1 MPLELLPQVR
11 LLDPVAQT
19 DRTVDVLIEDGI
31 IRAIAPTLT
40 DVPSAAQL
48 LPSAG
53 CILGPGLIDLY
64 SHSGEPGF
72 EARETLVSLT
82 QAAAAGGFTR
92 LHLLPDTQPA
102 IDNPAAV
109 AWMHAKASHGAQLNA
124 AINRAPAPRLHCWA
138 ALTLGTQGQQMTA
151 LAELAATEMVGFA
164 DGQPI
169 ANLALVRRLLEYLQ
183 PLGKPVALWACEP
196 ALVGHGVMREGL
208 SALRFGLPG
217 NPVFAETAALAA
229 LLECVAELGTPVHL
243 MRISTARSVALIAA
257 AKARGVPITAS
268 TTWLHLLHNATAVGS
283 YDPNLRLEPPL
294 GNPTDQ
300 VALVQAVRTGV
311 IDAIAID
318 HTPYTYEEK
327 TVPFAVAPPG
337 AIGLELALPLLWQA
351 LVVAQQWSGL
361 ELWQSLSSRPAGC
374 LGQTL
379 TPIAPGQPAELTL
392 FDPHS
397 TWTVNQQTLKS
408 LALNTS
414 WCHQTIT
421 GRVVKT
427 WCLEC

>member
-31 IRAIAPTLT
+31 IRAIAPQLT
-40 DVPSAAQL
+40 D
-48 LPSAG
+48 LPSNAQRLPSPG

-72 EARETLVSLT
+72 ETRETLVSLT

-102 IDNPAAV
+102 IDNPTTV
-109 AWMHAKASHGAQLNA
+109 TWLNSQLATLNSQ
-124 AINRAPAPRLHCWA
+124 LHYWA
-138 ALTLGTQGQQMTA
+138 ALTLGTHGEQMTE
-151 LAELAATEMVGFA
+151 LGELAATGIVGFA

-169 ANLALVRRLLEYLQ
+169 ANMALVRRLLEYLQ
-183 PLGKPVALWACEP
+183 PIGKPVALWPCDP
-196 ALVGHGVMREGL
+196 TLVGYGVMREGL
-208 SALRFGLPG
+208 QAMRFGLPG
-217 NPVFAETAALAA
+217 NPAFAETAALAA

-243 MRISTARSVALIAA
+243 MRISTARSVELIAA
-257 AKARGVPITAS
+257 AKARGVPVTAS
-268 TTWLHLLHNATAVGS
+268 TTWLHLLHNTDAVAS

-294 GNPTDQ
+294 GNPADQ
-300 VALVQAVRTGV
+300 VALVQAVQSGI

-337 AIGLELALPLLWQA
+337 AIGLEFALPLLWQA
-351 LVVAQQWSGL
+351 LVESQQWSAL
-361 ELWQSLSSRPAGC
+361 ELWQSLSSRPAAC
-374 LGQTL
+374 LRL
-379 TPIAPGQPAELTL
+379 ALRPIAPGQPAELTL
-392 FDPHS
+392 FDPKI

-408 LALNTS
+408 RSMNTS
-414 WCHQTIT
+414 WWNQAID
-421 GRVVKT
+421 GRVIKT
-427 WCLEC
+427 WCPAQPN